1 MESVSFDDASA
12 LLICVNSKALFYR
25 KQFYINIYWNKK
37 KSKKKKT
44 IKGFTFPQILIYWH
58 SMHLMTELSYTI
70 VALQIHCSLFPM
82 AGYLTTDAMCK
93 YGLVMDISALYS
105 FI

>member
-1 MESVSFDDASA
+1 
-12 LLICVNSKALFYR
+12 
-25 KQFYINIYWNKK
+25 
-37 KSKKKKT
+37 
-44 IKGFTFPQILIYWH
+44 
-58 SMHLMTELSYTI
+58 MHLMTELSYTI
-70 VALQIHCSLFPM
+70 VALQIHCSLFSM

>member
-37 KSKKKKT
+37 KVKKNKKQL
-44 IKGFTFPQILIYWH
+44 KVL
-58 SMHLMTELSYTI
+58 LSHRY
-70 VALQIHCSLFPM
+70 
-82 AGYLTTDAMCK
+82 
-93 YGLVMDISALYS
+93 
-105 FI
+105 